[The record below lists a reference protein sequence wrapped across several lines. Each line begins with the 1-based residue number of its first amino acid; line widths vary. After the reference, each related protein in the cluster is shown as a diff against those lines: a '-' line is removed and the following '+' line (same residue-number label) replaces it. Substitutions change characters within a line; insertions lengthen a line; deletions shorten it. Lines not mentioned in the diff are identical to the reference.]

1 MANQKNTI
9 DFSRF
14 VAIGDSIT
22 AGYADGALYYKGQV
36 NAYPNLIARQ
46 YQSIYPLVFR
56 QALVDKQSAGI
67 GFIGRSKLV
76 LVPDEQHPKNKWGRL
91 SYLSET
97 GDRSILS
104 ENHYHSSGPFHNLA
118 VPGAKAAHLL
128 ASGYGD
134 PAKGTDNYNP
144 FFTRLASDP
153 AKASVLGD
161 ALNLHPTFFTMLIGN
176 NDILSYAM
184 HGGTDDVMTPTDG
197 KPGEGFAATL
207 HYILEKLTEH
217 GAKGILATLPDLTTI
232 PFFNTIAYDQL
243 LLEKQEAML
252 LNEHYAGGGLEFKT
266 GKNAFIIDAGTH
278 GQVVPRQMQ
287 TGEMVLCEI
296 MQDPLR
302 TDYLS
307 GRLPIPKSYYLTT
320 TEIAQIKSRI
330 VAYNDVITELAAE
343 KGLGLIRLNQLLAH
357 AKPDRFYD
365 ARLRAIHYTETGA
378 FSLDGIHINAMGQAL
393 LANEFIKAIYRT
405 YGLKIP
411 RLPIVQ
417 FRKKHRISMHIK

>member
-46 YQSIYPLVFR
+46 YQSIHPLVFR
-56 QALVDKQSAGI
+56 QALVDRQSSGI
-67 GFIGRSKLV
+67 GFIGRSKLI
-76 LVPDEQHPKNKWGRL
+76 LVPDEHNLKNKWGRL
-91 SYLSET
+91 SYLSEA
-97 GDRSILS
+97 GDQSILS
-104 ENHYHSSGPFHNLA
+104 ENHYRSNGPFHNLA
-118 VPGAKAAHLL
+118 VPGAKTAHLL
-128 ASGYGD
+128 MPGYGD

-153 AKASVLGD
+153 AKASILED
-161 ALNLHPTFFTMLIGN
+161 ALKLHPTFFTMLIGN

-184 HGGTDDVMTPTDG
+184 HGGTDDVMTPAEG
-197 KPGEGFAATL
+197 KTGEGFAATL
-207 HYILEKLTEH
+207 RYIIEKLTEH

-243 LLEKQEAML
+243 LLEKEEAMQ
-252 LNEHYAGGGLEFKT
+252 LNAHYGIDGIEFKT
-266 GKNAFIIDAGTH
+266 GRNAFIVETIAN
-278 GQVVPRQMQ
+278 GQPTLRQMQ
-287 TGEMVLCEI
+287 TGEIVLCEI
-296 MQDPLR
+296 MQDPFR

-307 GRLPIPKSYYLTT
+307 GRLPIPKTYYLNA
-320 TEIAQIKSRI
+320 TEIAEIKARI
-330 VAYNDVITELAAE
+330 IAYNTIITDLATE
-343 KGLGLIRLNQLLAH
+343 KSLGLIRLNQLLVH
-357 AKPDRFYD
+357 ARPDRFYD
-365 ARLRAIHYTETGA
+365 ARVRAIHYTETGA

-393 LANEFIKAIYRT
+393 LANEFIKAIYQT
-405 YGLKIP
+405 YGMKIP

>member
-56 QALVDKQSAGI
+56 QALVDKQSSGI
-67 GFIGRSKLV
+67 GFIGRSKLI
-76 LVPDEQHPKNKWGRL
+76 LVPDEHNPKNKWGRL
-91 SYLSET
+91 SYLSEA
-97 GDRSILS
+97 GDQNILS
-104 ENHYHSSGPFHNLA
+104 KNHYHSSGPFHNLA

-128 ASGYGD
+128 MRGYGD
-134 PAKGTDNYNP
+134 PARGEGNYNP

-153 AKASVLGD
+153 AKASILED
-161 ALNLHPTFFTMLIGN
+161 ILKLHPTFFTMLIGN

-184 HGGTDDVMTPTDG
+184 RGGTDDVMTPAEG
-197 KPGEGFAATL
+197 KPGEGFGATL
-207 HYILEKLTEH
+207 RYILEKLTEH

-232 PFFNTIAYDQL
+232 PFFNTIAHDQL
-243 LLEKQEAML
+243 LLEKQEAIQ
-252 LNEHYAGGGLEFKT
+252 LNAHYGIDGIEFKT
-266 GKNAFIIDAGTH
+266 GRNAFIVEAMAN
-278 GQVVPRQMQ
+278 GQSILRQMQ
-287 TGEMVLCEI
+287 PGEIVLCEI
-296 MQDPLR
+296 MQDPFR

-307 GRLPIPKSYYLTT
+307 GRLPIPKTYYLNA
-320 TEIAQIKSRI
+320 TEITEIKARI
-330 VAYNDVITELAAE
+330 ISYNAIIADLAAE
-343 KGLGLIRLNQLLAH
+343 KSLGLIRLNQLLAH
-357 AKPDRFYD
+357 ARPDRFYD
-365 ARLRAIHYTETGA
+365 ARARAIHYTETGA

-393 LANEFIKAIYRT
+393 LANEFIKAIYQT
-405 YGLKIP
+405 YGMKIP

>member
-22 AGYADGALYYKGQV
+22 AGYADGALYYQGQV
-36 NAYPNLIARQ
+36 NAFPNLIARQ
-46 YQSIYPLVFR
+46 YQSIHPLVFR
-56 QALVDKQSAGI
+56 QALVDKQSSGI
-67 GFIGRSKLV
+67 GFVGRPKLI
-76 LVPDEQHPKNKWGRL
+76 LVPDEQNPKNKWGCL
-91 SYLSET
+91 SYLSEA
-97 GDRSILS
+97 GDRNILS
-104 ENHYHSSGPFHNLA
+104 ENNYHSSGPFHNLA

-128 ASGYGD
+128 MPGYGD
-134 PAKGTDNYNP
+134 PAKGAGNYNP

-153 AKASVLGD
+153 AKASILED
-161 ALNLHPTFFTMLIGN
+161 ILKLRPTFFTMLIGN

-184 HGGTDDVMTPTDG
+184 HGGTDDVMTPAEG

-207 HYILEKLTEH
+207 RYITERLTEH

-243 LLEKQEAML
+243 LLEKQEAMQ
-252 LNEHYAGGGLEFKT
+252 LNAHYGAQGLAFKT
-266 GKNAFIIDAGTH
+266 GKNAFIVEAVAN
-278 GQVVPRQMQ
+278 GQPILRQMR
-287 TGEMVLCEI
+287 TGEIVLCEI

-307 GRLPIPKSYYLTT
+307 GRLPLPKTYYLNT
-320 TEIAQIKSRI
+320 TEITEIKARI
-330 VAYNDVITELAAE
+330 MAYNTIITELAAQ
-343 KGLGLIRLNQLLAH
+343 KGLGLVRLSQLLAH
-357 AKPDRFYD
+357 ARPDRFYD
-365 ARLRAIHYTETGA
+365 ARLRAMHYTETGA

-417 FRKKHRISMHIK
+417 FRKKHRTSMPIK